1 MLSMNRASLQTW
13 MWRITGAIT
22 LSVAGFGLTCASA
35 GGPGGVGPG
44 GAPSSADRAR
54 RAREREAARVYRLAQ
69 GEFEAADYVAAESLA
84 AKLVEEYSDTEWLG
98 PGLLLS
104 ARATLERNLPEEAR
118 LRAGRYL
125 RLFRASD
132 PRRAPAL
139 TLIATT
145 LYLEGHPLEAADS
158 LLATP
163 ADLGDVREEAAQVAR
178 QVVSDLGLG
187 EIEAV
192 AARWPREHP
201 LQAVFEVEQASLLL
215 SAGETDRGREIA
227 EGALR
232 LDPLE
237 PERNRARRIASGE
250 VESQSWQPTIGVVLP
265 LSGPLE
271 AYGRMAEEGIRLAV
285 DEYNQRHYDEVT
297 LVVRDDVDDYGRDG
311 ELVREL
317 ERLGVVA
324 IVGPL
329 RSEGLEIAARA
340 RRDSDLLIVSPTAL
354 ENLSFRRNTFS
365 LWSTTERVTR
375 GARALAGF
383 AVRDLQIRRFGVMY
397 PSTEEG
403 RMQLAAFADGVRAR
417 GAQVV
422 ASIAYEDTAATFQEP
437 LSFLGAAHPQAIYA
451 PASTSRSV
459 IQLAPQFSYYGLRG
473 VQVLG
478 DAEWS
483 APEVL
488 RLVEPRFIDG
498 TVVSTFLDRSSPSVR
513 WREFV
518 ELYERTYR
526 KGLQGSLVPALA
538 YDATQL
544 ILAALPWGFPRRSA
558 IARSFR
564 EIRGLP
570 GATGVFTV
578 EHEAVTRRP
587 FLLQFKDRQLVPAF
601 DELRGGE
608 RITGDRE
615 WRR

>member
-1 MLSMNRASLQTW
+1 
-13 MWRITGAIT
+13 MWRISGAIA
-22 LSVAGFGLTCASA
+22 LAVAALGLNCGSA
-35 GGPGGVGPG
+35 RGPAGVE
-44 GAPSSADRAR
+44 PSGSPPSAERVR
-54 RAREREAARVYRLAQ
+54 REREAARVYRLAED
-69 GEFEAADYVAAESLA
+69 EFEGADYVAAESLA
-84 AKLVEEYSDTEWLG
+84 NMLVADYGDTQWLG

-104 ARATLERNLPEEAR
+104 ARASLERNLPEEAR

-125 RLFRASD
+125 KLFRASD

-139 TLIATT
+139 MLVATT
-145 LYLEGHPLEAADS
+145 LYLEGHPVEAADS

-163 ADLGDVREEAAQVAR
+163 VELGDIREQAAQVVR

-192 AARWPREHP
+192 TARWPPDHP
-201 LQAVFEVEQASLLL
+201 LRSVFEVERASLLL
-215 SAGETDRGREIA
+215 AAGAAERGREVA
-227 EGALR
+227 EAALG

-250 VESQSWQPTIGVVLP
+250 VESQSWRPTIGVILP
-265 LSGPLE
+265 LSGPLA
-271 AYGRMAEEGIRLAV
+271 AYGRMAEEGIRLAI
-285 DEYNQRHYDEVT
+285 DEYNRRHLDEVT
-297 LVVRDDVDDYGRDG
+297 LVIRDDADDYERDG

-317 ERLGVVA
+317 ERLDVVA

-329 RSEGLEIAARA
+329 RSEGLDIAARA
-340 RRDSDLLIVSPTAL
+340 RRDGNLLIVSPTAL

-397 PSTEEG
+397 PATAEG

-422 ASIAYEDTAATFQEP
+422 ASIAYDGTATTFEQP

-451 PASTSRSV
+451 PASTPRSV

-498 TVVSTFLDRSSPSVR
+498 TVISTFLDRSSTSVR
-513 WREFV
+513 WQDFV

-526 KGLQGSLVPALA
+526 KGLQGNLVPALA

-544 ILAALPWGFPRRSA
+544 VLAALPWGFPRRSA

-564 EIRGLP
+564 EIRGMP
-570 GATGVFTV
+570 GATGIFTV

-601 DELRGGE
+601 DGLRGGE
-608 RITGDRE
+608 RINR
-615 WRR
+615 

>member
-1 MLSMNRASLQTW
+1 MTRSGLQTW
-13 MWRITGAIT
+13 MWRI
-22 LSVAGFGLTCASA
+22 SVAIALAVAGIGLNCGSARGPAGEEPGGSPASA
-35 GGPGGVGPG
+35 E
-44 GAPSSADRAR
+44 RAR
-54 RAREREAARVYRLAQ
+54 REREREAARVYRRAED
-69 GEFEAADYVAAESLA
+69 EFEGADYVAAESLA
-84 AKLVEEYSDTEWLG
+84 SMLVADYGDTQWLG

-104 ARATLERNLPEEAR
+104 ARASLERNLPEEAR

-125 RLFRASD
+125 KLFRASD

-139 TLIATT
+139 VLVATT
-145 LYLEGHPLEAADS
+145 LYLEGHPVEAADS

-163 ADLGDVREEAAQVAR
+163 VELGDIREQAAQVAR

-192 AARWPREHP
+192 TARWPPDHP
-201 LQAVFEVEQASLLL
+201 LRSVFEVERASLLL
-215 SAGETDRGREIA
+215 AAGAPERGREVA
-227 EGALR
+227 EAALA

-250 VESQSWQPTIGVVLP
+250 VESESWQPTIGVILP

-271 AYGRMAEEGIRLAV
+271 AYGRMAEEGIRLAI
-285 DEYNQRHYDEVT
+285 DEYNRRHLDEVT
-297 LVVRDDVDDYGRDG
+297 LVVRDDADEYERDG

-317 ERLGVVA
+317 ERLDVVA

-329 RSEGLEIAARA
+329 RSEGLDVAARA
-340 RRDSDLLIVSPTAL
+340 RRDGNLLIVSPTAL

-375 GARALAGF
+375 CARALAGF

-397 PSTEEG
+397 PATPEG

-422 ASIAYEDTAATFQEP
+422 ASIAYDGTATTFEEP
-437 LSFLGAAHPQAIYA
+437 LSFLGAAHPQAIYS
-451 PASTSRSV
+451 PASTPRSV

-498 TVVSTFLDRSSPSVR
+498 TVVSTFLDRSSQSVR
-513 WREFV
+513 WQEFV

-526 KGLQGSLVPALA
+526 KGLQGNLVPALA

-544 ILAALPWGFPRRSA
+544 VLAALPWGFPRRSA

-564 EIRGLP
+564 EIRGMP
-570 GATGVFTV
+570 GATGIFTV
-578 EHEAVTRRP
+578 EHETVTRRP

-601 DELRGGE
+601 DALRGGE

-615 WRR
+615 SRR